1 MKSIVLALGL
11 FLSTMAFGWTEVNEA
26 NIDAETGTATGIVVM
41 LADDCEKCDEYVTIL
56 KKLENDYPALKF
68 MYVDTDKNPLIKKN
82 LAPVTPATY
91 FLVNGIVVVQIAGS
105 GTEEN
110 IRGSLD
116 KLMLYVNSM
125 K

>member
-1 MKSIVLALGL
+1 MRSIILALGL

-26 NIDAETGTATGIVVM
+26 NIAAETGTATGLVVM
-41 LADDCEKCDEYVTIL
+41 LADDCEPCDEYVKIL
-56 KKLENDYPALKF
+56 KKLENDYPSLKF
-68 MYVDTDKNPLIKKN
+68 MYVDTDKNPLIKQN
-82 LAPVTPATY
+82 LAPMTPTTY
-91 FLVNGIVVVQIAGS
+91 FIVNGVIVTRIGGS

-116 KLMLYVNSM
+116 KLVHYVNST